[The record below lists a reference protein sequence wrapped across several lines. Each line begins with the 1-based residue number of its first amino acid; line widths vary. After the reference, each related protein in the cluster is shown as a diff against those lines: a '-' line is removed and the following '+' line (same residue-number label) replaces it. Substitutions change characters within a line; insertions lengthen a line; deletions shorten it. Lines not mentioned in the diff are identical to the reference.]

1 VFTFIISIWDAR
13 VGASAALD
21 LLHVE
26 EEGPVEAHVEVGE
39 GPAVAQL
46 FRSDIGANTDR
57 DFDRMCLASRNDLFQ
72 TLDAMNF

>member
-1 VFTFIISIWDAR
+1 MFTFIISIWDAH
-13 VGASAALD
+13 VGASASLD

-39 GPAVAQL
+39 GPAVAQP
-46 FRSDIGANTDR
+46 FRSDIGANSDR
-57 DFDRMCLASRNDLFQ
+57 NFDRMCLASRNDLFQ